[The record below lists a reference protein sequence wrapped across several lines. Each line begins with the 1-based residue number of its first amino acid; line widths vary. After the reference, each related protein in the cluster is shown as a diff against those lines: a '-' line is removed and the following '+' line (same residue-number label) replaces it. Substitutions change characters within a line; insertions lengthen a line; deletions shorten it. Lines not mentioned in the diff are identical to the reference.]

1 MIVTGVCK
9 VSQYYQH
16 LAPIN
21 TKFRFLIT
29 HMEKIGTDRR
39 KNRTT
44 VMMGNEVAPGEKVK
58 SEVKSAKKNNRLVL
72 TWRKK

>member
-29 HMEKIGTDRR
+29 HMEKIGRNRR
-39 KNRTT
+39 KKRTSA
-44 VMMGNEVAPGEKVK
+44 MMGNEVAPGGKVK
-58 SEVKSAKKNNRLVL
+58 SEVKCAKK
-72 TWRKK
+72 K